1 MTSNPFHTR
10 REVRVPG
17 GELSVAQAGPSPGDA
32 EAVVLAVHGI
42 TSSHMAFRATA
53 RELGIMP
60 GHCVLAPDLRGR
72 GRSSL
77 PGPYGFAQ
85 HISDLLEVMNAT
97 GVDRVVLV
105 GHSMGAYVGARLAA
119 EHPDRIAAL
128 VLIDGGLPMP
138 LPPESDRE
146 AILGTVIEQA
156 TARLEMTFTTVD
168 EYVDLW
174 RAHPAMLNQWNDDVD
189 AYARYDLVG
198 EPGALRCVVSKAA
211 VAVDCRDLMYDEPTR
226 TALDR
231 MQAPLHLVRAEFG
244 LFNDDPVLPGPIVD
258 NFAATHP
265 DAKIELVDGANHYT
279 LVFAASGPKRIA
291 AAIEA
296 ALPALS
302 GRGT

>member
-1 MTSNPFHTR
+1 MTSDPFHTHR
-10 REVRVPG
+10 QVSVRG
-17 GELSVAQAGPSPGDA
+17 GELCVAQAGLPPGEAD
-32 EAVVLAVHGI
+32 AVVLAVHGI
-42 TSSHMAFRATA
+42 TSSNVAFRAMA
-53 RELGIMP
+53 RELCIMP

-72 GRSSL
+72 GRSSQA
-77 PGPYGFAQ
+77 GPYGFEQ
-85 HISDLLEVMNAT
+85 HISDLLEVINAA
-97 GVDRVVLV
+97 GVDRVVLA
-105 GHSMGAYVGARLAA
+105 GHSMGAYVGARMAA

-146 AILGTVIEQA
+146 AVLRTVIEQA

-174 RAHPAMLNQWNDDVD
+174 RAHPAMLHQWNDDVD
-189 AYARYDLVG
+189 AYARYDLIG
-198 EPGALRCVVSKAA
+198 DPGALRCVVSKDA
-211 VAVDCRDLMYDEPTR
+211 VAVDCRDLMYDEQAR

-231 MQAPLHLVRAEFG
+231 TQAPLHLVRAEFG

-258 NFAATHP
+258 NFVATHP
-265 DAKIELVDGANHYT
+265 DAKVELVGGANHYT
-279 LVFAASGPKRIA
+279 LVFAAPGPQRIA

-296 ALPALS
+296 AVPAVS

>member
-1 MTSNPFHTR
+1 MTSDPFHTY
-10 REVRVPG
+10 REVSVQR
-17 GELSVAQAGPSPGDA
+17 GELSFAQAGPPPG
-32 EAVVLAVHGI
+32 EADSVVLAVHGI

-53 RELGIMP
+53 RELGAIP
-60 GHCVLAPDLRGR
+60 GCCVLAPDLRGR

-77 PGPYGFAQ
+77 PGPYGFGQ
-85 HISDLLEVMNAT
+85 HIIDLIEVIDAA
-97 GVDRVVLV
+97 GVERVVLA

-146 AILGTVIEQA
+146 AVLRTVIEQA
-156 TARLEMTFTTVD
+156 TARLEMTFATVE
-168 EYVDLW
+168 EYLDLW

-189 AYARYDLVG
+189 AYARHDLVG
-198 EPGALRCVVSKAA
+198 EPGALRCAVSKAA

-231 MQAPLHLVRAEFG
+231 MQAPLHLVRAEHG

-258 NFAATHP
+258 TFVAAHP
-265 DAKIELVDGANHYT
+265 DAKVELVGGANHYT
-279 LVFAASGPKRIA
+279 LVFAPPGPRRVA

-296 ALPALS
+296 AIPALS
-302 GRGT
+302 DRGT